1 LLLKLFHAFRVSS
14 VALANSL
21 LVRVLYKLGGGCMT
35 VRGAGV
41 RVWLVAHAWVAVV
54 LVQGM
59 WWIDHMVI

>member
-1 LLLKLFHAFRVSS
+1 MLLKLFHAIRVSS
-14 VALANSL
+14 VALASSVS
-21 LVRVLYKLGGGCMT
+21 VRVLYELCGGCMA

-41 RVWLVAHAWVAVV
+41 RVGLVAHAWVAVV